1 MKRLIMLAVILLM
14 VGCDNSPRV
23 VIGVIKEDTPP
34 TIEIDARGGVTLH
47 YYNREKTDAANIEW
61 ISVR

>member
-1 MKRLIMLAVILLM
+1 MKRLIIAVVLLIL
-14 VGCDNSPRV
+14 GCDNSPRV
-23 VIGVIKEDTPP
+23 VIGVIKENTPP

-47 YYNREKTDAANIEW
+47 YYNREKTNAENIEW